1 MILALD
7 VAYTGD
13 AQGYAVAIA
22 FAEWTAAAPA
32 ATYAATVAPVPPY
45 EPGAFY
51 KRELPCL
58 LAVLAQV
65 DLAEVSCV
73 VVDGYVTLGAEGR
86 PGLGQHLYEAL
97 GGRVPVVGVAKT
109 KFAGVA
115 PQVVAMLRGQSQN
128 PLYVTS
134 VGLPVG
140 EAARLVASMHGEYRF
155 PTLLKLLDELTKRG
169 GLG

>member
-13 AQGYAVAIA
+13 AQGYAVTFA
-22 FAEWTAAAPA
+22 FTEWDAAVPA
-32 ATYAATVAPVPPY
+32 ATYTATVSPIAAY

-58 LAVLAQV
+58 LAVLAQI
-65 DLAEVSCV
+65 DIGQVSCV
-73 VVDGYVTLGAEGR
+73 VVDGYVTLGAEQR

-97 GGRVPVVGVAKT
+97 GGRMPVVGVAKT
-109 KFAGVA
+109 RFAGVA
-115 PQVVAMLRGQSQN
+115 PQVVPVLRGQSQN
-128 PLYVTS
+128 PLYITS

-140 EAARLVASMHGEYRF
+140 EAARLVADMHGEYRF
-155 PTLLKLLDELTKRG
+155 PTLLKLLDDLTKRG
-169 GLG
+169 I

>member
-13 AQGYAVAIA
+13 EQGYAVAIA
-22 FAEWTAAAPA
+22 FAEWAAAVPA
-32 ATYAATVAPVPPY
+32 ATYAATISPIAAY

-58 LAVLAQV
+58 LAVLAQL
-65 DLAEVSCV
+65 DLREVNCV
-73 VVDGYVTLGAEGR
+73 VVDGYVTLGAEER

-109 KFAGVA
+109 RFLGVA
-115 PQVVAMLRGQSQN
+115 PQVVPVLRGQSQN

-134 VGLPVG
+134 VGLPVS

-155 PTLLKLLDELTKRG
+155 PTLLKLLDDLTKRVT
-169 GLG
+169 

>member
-7 VAYTGD
+7 VAYTSD

-22 FAEWTAAAPA
+22 FPA
-32 ATYAATVAPVPPY
+32 WDAATVAATYSATLAPVPAY

-58 LAVLAQV
+58 LAVLAQP
-65 DLAEVSCV
+65 DLAAISCL

-86 PGLGQHLYEAL
+86 AGLGQHLYQAL

-109 KFAGVA
+109 RFAGVA
-115 PQVVAMLRGQSQN
+115 PQVAPVLRGQSQN

-134 VGLPVG
+134 VGLPVA
-140 EAARLVASMHGEYRF
+140 EAARLVATMHGEYRF
-155 PTLLKLLDELTKRG
+155 PTLLKLLDDLTKR
-169 GLG
+169 LA

>member
-7 VAYTGD
+7 VAYTD
-13 AQGYAVAIA
+13 DTQGYAVAVA
-22 FAEWTAAAPA
+22 FAEWAAAVHA
-32 ATYAATVAPVPPY
+32 ATYAATVSPIAAY

-65 DLAEVSCV
+65 DLASVSCV
-73 VVDGYVTLGAEGR
+73 VVDGYVTLGAEQR
-86 PGLGQHLYEAL
+86 PGLGQRLYEAL
-97 GGRVPVVGVAKT
+97 EGRISVVGVAKT
-109 KFAGVA
+109 RFLGVA
-115 PQVVAMLRGQSQN
+115 PQVVPVLRGQSKN

-134 VGLPVG
+134 VGLPVA

-155 PTLLKLLDELTKRG
+155 PTLLKLLDDLTKRTI
-169 GLG
+169 